1 MVRATVMFS
10 SVDSYTL
17 LLMKLPGTSWLTN
30 KLFVAVTFIIAFS
43 SCGKSVNRV
52 PDVPVNLSLPLTD
65 PRLLNLSSSGRGVI
79 INGYGVSGLLLYRTI
94 GNRYVA
100 YDRCSTVNPEN
111 KCAVVL
117 DEGAF
122 TATDPCSGAKFLLED
137 GSPAKAP
144 ATIGLKEYSVII
156 SGITLQVTN

>member
-1 MVRATVMFS
+1 MLRITCFIALV
-10 SVDSYTL
+10 
-17 LLMKLPGTSWLTN
+17 LMLGG
-30 KLFVAVTFIIAFS
+30 
-43 SCGKSVNRV
+43 CGKSVNRV

-65 PRLLNLSSSGRGVI
+65 PRLINLSSSGRGVL

-117 DEGAF
+117 DDGAF

-144 ATIGLKEYSVII
+144 ATIALKEYSVTI